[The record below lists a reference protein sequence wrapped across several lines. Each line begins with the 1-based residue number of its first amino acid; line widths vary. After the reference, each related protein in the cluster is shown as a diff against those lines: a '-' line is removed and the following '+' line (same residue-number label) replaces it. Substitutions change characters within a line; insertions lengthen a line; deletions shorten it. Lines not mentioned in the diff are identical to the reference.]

1 MSFYPSRRL
10 TITTAILLSLLLIA
24 LYYGLNIMNSKY
36 KTDLGNGVVIRADN
50 YVHTGDWVSHCG
62 RSRLVSR
69 TPLPIPSAELKRSG
83 VLTLGKMYALNN
95 AEKTLAKEA
104 IQAVIAMPEWYK
116 NLKYRYSVLDE
127 NSNLNSHL
135 FDLLAEH
142 DGRVWALIIWQEI
155 DQNEVSS
162 FDITAQLYN
171 PATFVDH
178 GRALQ
183 AAAKSCSIPQ

>member
-1 MSFYPSRRL
+1 M
-10 TITTAILLSLLLIA
+10 ITAVTLLSLIFIE
-24 LYYGLNIMNSKY
+24 LYHGLKIMNSIY
-36 KTDLGNGVVIRADN
+36 RTDFGNGVVIRADN
-50 YVHTGDWVSHCG
+50 YVHSGNWVFHCG

-69 TPLPIPSAELKRSG
+69 KPLPIPSAELKRSG

-95 AEKTLAKEA
+95 SDKSLAKEA

-116 NLKYRYSVLDE
+116 SLKYRYSVLDE

-142 DGRVWALIIWQEI
+142 DGRIWALVTWQEI
-155 DQNEVSS
+155 DQNGVSN
-162 FDITAQLYN
+162 FDITAEPYN
-171 PATFVDH
+171 PETYVDH

-183 AAAKSCSIPQ
+183 AAAQSCSIPQ